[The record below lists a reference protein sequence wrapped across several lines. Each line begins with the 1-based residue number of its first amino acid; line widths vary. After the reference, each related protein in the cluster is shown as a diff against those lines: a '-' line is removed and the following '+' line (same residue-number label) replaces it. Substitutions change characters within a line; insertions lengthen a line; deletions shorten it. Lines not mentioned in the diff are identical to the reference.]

1 MIRRLTR
8 RPFFWQTAAALTT
21 ALLLFLFLR
30 ATPSLPRTIYPIW
43 QAFGILLAAA
53 LAGLATH
60 WAVRARQD
68 RQKLAQLEA
77 LLESNRHKQQA
88 LLSISS
94 QMLQAEDESE
104 IITNVLPLARQ
115 LSAALAVSF
124 VPFDER
130 GHPLSAFSHGEL
142 SENTL
147 NLWAE
152 YLASRDVRQKC
163 NFCQQRSAQRPHPCP
178 LLDNPVIEAL
188 PQIHY
193 VHCLPVLLRERQLG
207 ILNLYYT
214 QDALPDPE
222 IHSLLLTLADSM
234 ALGLERLH
242 LRRREL
248 SIMQQIQSI
257 YIRNDSNS
265 ILHSLLSNIQRHF
278 AADYAVLML
287 NNGTKITLGNLP
299 PQVRG
304 IFEGILRSAQETR
317 EPLLLGDIAG
327 RGSPQGRGQSWLVAP
342 LFTGAEQ
349 PASGALL
356 LGCERPAAFQRHQL
370 LLLETLAA
378 QCALMLENIQ
388 FSSEVAYRSIVEERA
403 RLAREIHDGLA
414 QTLGFLK
421 LQAAQMRAD
430 LQRGELDKLQ
440 KRFDAHYRALGE
452 AYIEARDAIDGLR
465 IFPEAEHPSAWVGQM
480 LKDFEQQTGTSVT
493 ASNIMLLNLLA
504 PEVQIQLTR
513 IVQEALNNIR
523 KHAQATQV
531 IFTCQREPNTLILS
545 LSDNGRGFE
554 PEDVNNLSQHG
565 LRGMRERADLIG
577 ADFQIISRIGEGAT
591 LHLILPLPIEEQLQ

>member
-1 MIRRLTR
+1 MIKRVTR
-8 RPFFWQTAAALTT
+8 IPFFWQTAAALTT
-21 ALLLFLFLR
+21 AVLLFLFLR
-30 ATPSLPRTIYPIW
+30 ATQNLPRTAYPIW
-43 QAFGILLAAA
+43 QTLGIFFAAA
-53 LAGLATH
+53 LGWLATN

-68 RQKLAQLEA
+68 RQKLVQIET

-88 LLSISS
+88 LLALSS

-115 LSAALAVSF
+115 ISAALAVSF

-130 GHPLSAFSHGEL
+130 GHPLSAFSTGEL
-142 SENTL
+142 PENTL

-178 LLDNPVIEAL
+178 LLDNPVIEQL

-193 VHCLPVLLRERQLG
+193 VHCIPVLLRERQLG

-214 QDALPDPE
+214 ETTQPDLE
-222 IHSLLLTLADSM
+222 IHNVLLTLADSM

-248 SIMQQIQSI
+248 FTMQQIQNV
-257 YIRNDSNS
+257 YVKNDSAS
-265 ILHSLLSNIQRHF
+265 VLRSLLENIQHHF

-287 NNGTKITLGNLP
+287 NNGIKIYLGNLP
-299 PQVRG
+299 ETVRG
-304 IFEGILRSAQETR
+304 LFEGILRSAQETR

-327 RGSPQGRGQSWLVAP
+327 RGSPLGHGQSWLVAP
-342 LFTGAEQ
+342 LLTGENQ
-349 PASGALL
+349 PALGALL
-356 LGCERPAAFQRHQL
+356 LGCERPAAFHRHQL
-370 LLLETLAA
+370 LLLETLAG
-378 QCALMLENIQ
+378 QCALIVQNLQ
-388 FSSEVAYRSIVEERA
+388 LAGEVAYRSIVEERT

-430 LQRGELDKLQ
+430 LQRGEVERLQ
-440 KRFDAHYRALGE
+440 KHLDTYYHTLGE
-452 AYIEARDAIDGLR
+452 AYVEARDAIDGLR
-465 IFPEAEHPSAWVGQM
+465 ILPEAEHASQWLEQM
-480 LKDFEQQTGTSVT
+480 TRDFEQHTGTAVATSDVY
-493 ASNIMLLNLLA
+493 MLDFLA
-504 PEVQIQLTR
+504 PEVQIQLVR

-523 KHAQATQV
+523 KHAQATHV
-531 IFTCQREPNTLILS
+531 TIACHREPTALQLS
-545 LSDNGRGFE
+545 IRDDGRGFE
-554 PEDVNNLSQHG
+554 PEDVSAVSQYG
-565 LRGMRERADLIG
+565 LRGMRERAELIG
-577 ADFQIISRIGEGAT
+577 ADFQIMSRFGQGVT
-591 LHLILPLPIEEQLQ
+591 LHLRLPLPVEERL